1 MKKATLLIN
10 FFRENYYG
18 AYDQFIEALRPWL
31 LIYPQKPRLVERLDF
46 RPDLQR
52 GDKSRIY
59 REIAR
64 LLKSGSSMFVRGYC
78 KNDFFRW
85 LADPRH
91 CNMGGKSQTIQSA
104 VNKRLMYDF

>member
-31 LIYPQKPRLVERLDF
+31 LIYPQKPRLVGRLDF

-52 GDKSRIY
+52 GDKSEIY

-64 LLKSGSSMFVRGYC
+64 LLKSGSSMFARGYC
-78 KNDFFRW
+78 RNDLFRW
-85 LADPRH
+85 LADPSH
-91 CNMGGKSQTIQSA
+91 SNLDTKFQSLQRA
-104 VNKRLMYDF
+104 VNKCIEVGF